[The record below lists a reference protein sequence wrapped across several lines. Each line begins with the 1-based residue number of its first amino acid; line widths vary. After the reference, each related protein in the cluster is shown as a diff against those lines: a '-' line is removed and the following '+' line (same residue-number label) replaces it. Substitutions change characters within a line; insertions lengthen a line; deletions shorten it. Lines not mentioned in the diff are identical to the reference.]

1 MQEPIDAEKTIGI
14 SFDST
19 QVTMVQASWKKK
31 AKSLEKLSTFQ
42 AVIEDVKPLDRE
54 YKELLKKS
62 VEGRV
67 LITAIDP
74 SACLIRSLFLPLKKE
89 KDIEEALSFQA
100 EPLLPFPI
108 EQSIL
113 DWQIVSH
120 EEKGCVITLFAVKK
134 DALSLHLKD
143 LESYGLDPEVVTSYS
158 SALAEFGGHF
168 VKTDRAYFILHVD
181 NENCLATLL
190 KEGKVLASQYLEI
203 SLSQLKQYFSEE
215 ASPSL
220 PSFETFDF
228 SQDIQEGFNETKG
241 VLNEI
246 KLNLKRGIS
255 QLSKQ
260 LKEDDSVKILI
271 TGEIV
276 SLPSLK
282 QFFLNEIKK
291 DEIEV
296 ASLSNE
302 FPKELLLKGAL
313 AIGLGLMGLP
323 KSKALINFRKGDLA
337 YSKSWK
343 RLLKPAL
350 LYIGAC
356 LTAASSLYFAGSS
369 YIDYKE
375 NELRESFQEAR
386 STFNQSL
393 SYAIKAYEKKSN
405 SQENRKIIPIQDM
418 SKEDIAFEI
427 ERMEKQIKEAP
438 DTIALLPNTPRV
450 SDVLGWLS
458 THPKI
463 KLEKDE
469 NEKKGIEVESLS
481 YTLVKRPEEK
491 KKQNHYQ
498 VKIELEFTSATP
510 KLAREFHDALIEPND
525 FVDPKAEIKWSSS
538 RGRYRTSFFLKDK
551 TFYPSLRS
559 F

>member
-14 SFDST
+14 SFDSN

-31 AKSLEKLSTFQ
+31 AKSIDKRSTFE

-62 VEGRV
+62 LEGRV
-67 LITAIDP
+67 LITALDP

-100 EPLLPFPI
+100 EPLLPFPV

-113 DWQIVSH
+113 EWQVVSR
-120 EEKGCVITLFAVKK
+120 EEKGCVITLFALKK
-134 DALSLHLKD
+134 DVLNSHLKALD
-143 LESYGLDPEVVTSYS
+143 TYGLDPEVVTSYA
-158 SALAEFGGHF
+158 SALAEFGGNF
-168 VKTDRAYFILHVD
+168 VKTEKPYFILHVD
-181 NENCLATLL
+181 NENCLAILI
-190 KEGKVLASQYLEI
+190 KDGKVMASQYLEI
-203 SLSQLKQYFSEE
+203 SLSQLKQYFNEE

-228 SQDIQEGFNETKG
+228 TQEMKEGFFNTKG
-241 VLNEI
+241 YLNEI
-246 KLNLKRGIS
+246 KLNLIRGIS

-260 LKEDDSVKILI
+260 LKAEDSEKILI

-276 SLPSLK
+276 GLPSLK

-291 DEIEV
+291 DEIELEP
-296 ASLSNE
+296 LSND
-302 FPKELLLKGAL
+302 FSNDLLLKDAL
-313 AIGLGLMGLP
+313 AEGLAFMGLP
-323 KSKALINFRKGDLA
+323 KSKALINFRKGEFA

-350 LYIGAC
+350 FYIGAC
-356 LTAASSLYFAGSS
+356 LTAAASLYYAGST

-375 NELRESFQEAR
+375 NELRQSFQEAR
-386 STFNQSL
+386 SAFSQSL
-393 SYAIKAYEKKSN
+393 SYAIKASEKKSN
-405 SQENRKIIPIQDM
+405 TQESRKKIPVQEM

-469 NEKKGIEVESLS
+469 EEKKGIEIESLS

-510 KLAREFHDALIEPND
+510 KIAREFHDALIEPND